1 MAAYAALVSLTNI
14 MDQIH
19 DHPRLPISLD
29 RIQSESLLEKV
40 GFLLDFIETD
50 SHGVVTEEAQVLE
63 RQIASAAYAAEDVI
77 ESHIAY
83 QIRASSIFL
92 LDLGKVREDMDS
104 INKKITEFK
113 DAPRYIKSLME
124 MDQIYEYPRFLLSL
138 DKQQAESIIE
148 KINLMVDDSDNDTEG
163 GLSKRVEVLET
174 QIASTAYVAE
184 NVIESHVVDQIHAHL
199 TFFLDL
205 MTVIEDM
212 DSIKKKVMEFKEESR
227 SKDLKPTYSMPT
239 STSRPITT
247 AKNTM
252 IGFDKQLIQ
261 LLDWLTGQPSN
272 RRIIPVVGMG
282 GIGKTTLAKHTY
294 ERSLITQHFDVCA
307 WATISQTYNVKKI
320 LTQLLS
326 WQKTEDE
333 IGRGLYQQ
341 LWGRRYLIVVDD
353 IWSIEAWDNIQ
364 RFLPDNNNGSR
375 IIITTRISNLCVHF
389 DSPHLEL
396 TFLDEDQSWKLFCEA
411 AFGQEG
417 GVPELEDIGKEIA
430 KKCKGLPLSIV
441 VIGGLLRR
449 SNRTREYWKGI
460 AKDLISIL
468 NSGEDD
474 DCLNILSLSYTHLPV
489 HLKPCLLYMGFFVE
503 DTETHVNEVIK
514 LWVAEG
520 FIKLNAIQSLEETAR
535 GYLNDLVDRNLI
547 LRLRLGSNGK
557 IRSFKIHDLMRDLC
571 LKLAQKEKFVYMLKD
586 VPRDID
592 RARRIIFTEENLE
605 EGYYSRVL
613 PTLQSASL
621 ARTLFIIAVGP
632 LMFKHRL
639 LRVLNVLDQSM
650 EEEIDLPKDIFDQ
663 VNLRFLS
670 YGGYPGSMVNDD
682 LPSSISLLWSLQTLS
697 IQGGLFAPSQIWK
710 LRQLRHLN
718 IVSLDLSDP
727 SPGGQQDDFV
737 LRNLQTLVTVVDFA
751 LTDEVCKRIPN
762 IRKLSM
768 WFFDREKSSNDYCLY
783 NLCYLLKLESFT
795 CSTRYLDNLLHNI
808 IFPNSLKKLSLENCG
823 LHWDDLTMI
832 GSLPYLEVL
841 KLKRGSVKGHE
852 WNPVEGEFLRL
863 KFLLIY
869 KCGIVYWNA
878 DSSHFPVLE
887 SLVLV
892 GLVDL
897 DEIPSDIGEITT
909 LGVISLYGCSE
920 SATLSALNIA
930 EEQECNDND
939 GLQ

>member
-29 RIQSESLLEKV
+29 YKQSESLLEN
-40 GFLLDFIETD
+40 D
-50 SHGVVTEEAQVLE
+50 EAQVLE
-63 RQIASAAYAAEDVI
+63 RQIASVAYAAEDVI

-83 QIRASSIFL
+83 QIRAH
-92 LDLGKVREDMDS
+92 
-104 INKKITEFK
+104 
-113 DAPRYIKSLME
+113 Y
-124 MDQIYEYPRFLLSL
+124 
-138 DKQQAESIIE
+138 
-148 KINLMVDDSDNDTEG
+148 SDNDTEG
-163 GLSKRVEVLET
+163 
-174 QIASTAYVAE
+174 
-184 NVIESHVVDQIHAHL
+184 VDQIHARL

-212 DSIKKKVMEFKEESR
+212 DLIKKRVMEFKEGSR

-239 STSRPITT
+239 PTSRPITT
-247 AKNTM
+247 TKNTM
-252 IGFDKQLIQ
+252 VGFDEQLIQ
-261 LLDWLTGQPSN
+261 LLHWLTGQPSN
-272 RRIIPVVGMG
+272 LRIIPVVGMG

-320 LTQLLS
+320 LMQLLS
-326 WQKTEDE
+326 WQSRYDTNEIDRKTEDE

-353 IWSIEAWDNIQ
+353 IWSIEAWDSIQ

-375 IIITTRISNLCVHF
+375 ITITTRISNLCVHF

-396 TFLDEDQSWKLFCEA
+396 NFLDEDQSWKLFCEA

-417 GVPELEDIGKEIA
+417 DVPELEDIGKEIA

-468 NSGEDD
+468 NLGEDD

-489 HLKPCLLYMGFFVE
+489 HLKPCLLYMGFCVE
-503 DTETHVNEVIK
+503 DTENYVNELIK

-547 LRLRLGSNGK
+547 LRHRLGSNGK
-557 IRSFKIHDLMRDLC
+557 IRTFKIHDLMRDLC
-571 LKLAQKEKFVYMLKD
+571 LKLAQKEKFIYMLKD
-586 VPRDID
+586 
-592 RARRIIFTEENLE
+592 
-605 EGYYSRVL
+605 GYYSRVL

-639 LRVLNVLDQSM
+639 LRVLN
-650 EEEIDLPKDIFDQ
+650 
-663 VNLRFLS
+663 
-670 YGGYPGSMVNDD
+670 YPGSMVDDD
-682 LPSSISLLWSLQTLS
+682 LPSSISLLWSLQTLT
-697 IQGGLFAPSQIWK
+697 IHGGLFAPSQIWK

-727 SPGGQQDDFV
+727 SPGAQQDYFV

-762 IRKLSM
+762 VKKLSM

-808 IFPNSLKKLSLENCG
+808 IFPNSLKKLSLEHCG

-832 GSLPYLEVL
+832 GSLPCLEVL
-841 KLKRGSVKGHE
+841 KLKRGSVKGRE
-852 WNPVEGEFLRL
+852 WNPVEGEFLHL

-869 KCGIVYWNA
+869 KCNLVYWNA
-878 DSSHFPVLE
+878 DSSHFPILE

-892 GLVDL
+892 GLVYF

-920 SATLSALNIA
+920 SATLSAMKIA

-939 GLQ
+939 GLQVRFEFKNKSQVESFRENMEQLEGFAGNNIQITIVY